1 MWTMRPPN
9 DGFKGFL
16 VFGEPCAPMWTLES
30 LPVMNSMVLN
40 NSWNSQYF
48 IEQGFPYTLS
58 IWCLF
63 FVAQGEEA
71 GKMSCL
77 GEWLI
82 NAAQSRLESWAPTP
96 QEQDRSVGLA
106 RAQDLFWASLL
117 RSKNL
122 MFKAGAWS
130 LPPSPSLLFSKWKNL
145 LWLDSK
151 SIWQVAIAT
160 DSK

>member
-1 MWTMRPPN
+1 M

-40 NSWNSQYF
+40 KPGNSHFF

-63 FVAQGEEA
+63 FAAQGGEA
-71 GKMSCL
+71 GKMSGL

-82 NAAQSRLESWAPTP
+82 NVAGGRLET
-96 QEQDRSVGLA
+96 
-106 RAQDLFWASLL
+106 
-117 RSKNL
+117 
-122 MFKAGAWS
+122 
-130 LPPSPSLLFSKWKNL
+130 
-145 LWLDSK
+145 
-151 SIWQVAIAT
+151 
-160 DSK
+160 